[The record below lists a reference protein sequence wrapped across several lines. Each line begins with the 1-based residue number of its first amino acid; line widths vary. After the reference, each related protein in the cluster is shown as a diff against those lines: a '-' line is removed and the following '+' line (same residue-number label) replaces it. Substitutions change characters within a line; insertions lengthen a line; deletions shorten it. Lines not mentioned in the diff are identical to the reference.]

1 MSKLAEISNLLVE
14 QNTVLA
20 MQADASMNTNKEIKK
35 LTEYFTGL
43 DSLEDRREA
52 SPAISAPSE
61 TITGGGGS
69 EGGSGVKIGALLTPG
84 VLFDVAK
91 SIAFRLLRAGAFVF
105 LADEIAEALGNF
117 FGTQEFKDEIERA
130 IVGLGIGSLFGLK
143 FGLIGAAIGAIL
155 DEKTLEKITPVIAD
169 IQVKLEEF
177 AKEYLPSMET
187 IRAGLV
193 SGLEGLR
200 ALLTGNWTELFG
212 GDGKEGKI
220 LETLGLVASLGL
232 LLMPSKFFGA
242 LYAGGKLVGG
252 LGKWGSKKML
262 DGFKALGGLAT
273 SIISSSA
280 SAATAADGFADVG
293 RDAKNRGSRKPGVF
307 SKIADFAKTGAK
319 VAGGLLVA
327 PVAAVTA
334 ALSAKA
340 VLIGLAAVALTA
352 IVGFG
357 IYKLLGLKK
366 PKDDTVEGMG
376 QRSLNE
382 GAATMEELTGTSEPH
397 SNVRARGNSAALAYE
412 DSVQEFNRVR
422 ELERF
427 GRRQTQMSSNI
438 VNAPTDASTT
448 VGTIDNSSTT
458 IGTSGPSVD
467 LSDLATASPH
477 SR

>member
-187 IRAGLV
+187 IRTGLV
-193 SGLEGLR
+193 NGLEGLR

-220 LETLGLVASLGL
+220 LETLGLVAALGAVFMPGKSL
-232 LLMPSKFFGA
+232 A
-242 LYAGGKLVGG
+242 LAVGTAKLAWGKGII
-252 LGKWGSKKML
+252 GSIT
-262 DGFKALGGLAT
+262 ALGGLADLVRG
-273 SIISSSA
+273 A
-280 SAATAADGFADVG
+280 GAAANAELPDGPD
-293 RDAKNRGSRKPGVF
+293 KNRGRKKPGVLRNIIDF
-307 SKIADFAKTGAK
+307 GKKNAVKIR
-319 VAGGLLVA
+319 
-327 PVAAVTA
+327 
-334 ALSAKA
+334 
-340 VLIGLAAVALTA
+340 VL
-352 IVGFG
+352 
-357 IYKLLGLKK
+357 
-366 PKDDTVEGMG
+366 D
-376 QRSLNE
+376 
-382 GAATMEELTGTSEPH
+382 
-397 SNVRARGNSAALAYE
+397 
-412 DSVQEFNRVR
+412 
-422 ELERF
+422 
-427 GRRQTQMSSNI
+427 
-438 VNAPTDASTT
+438 
-448 VGTIDNSSTT
+448 
-458 IGTSGPSVD
+458 
-467 LSDLATASPH
+467 
-477 SR
+477 

>member
-61 TITGGGGS
+61 PGIREGDSGS
-69 EGGSGVKIGALLTPG
+69 NVQIGALLTPG

-155 DEKTLEKITPVIAD
+155 DEKTLAKITPVIAD

-187 IRAGLV
+187 IRAGLI
-193 SGLEGLR
+193 SGLEGIR
-200 ALLTGNWTELFG
+200 ALLTGDWTTLFG
-212 GDGKEGKI
+212 TEGQDGKI
-220 LETLGLVASLGL
+220 LETLGLVAGLGL

-252 LGKWGSKKML
+252 LALWGSAKMK
-262 DGFKALGGLAT
+262 GAFKALGGLAT
-273 SIISSSA
+273 SIVASSA

-293 RDAKNRGSRKPGVF
+293 RDAKNRGPKKPGVF
-307 SKIADFAKTGAK
+307 SKIVDFGKRNVGK
-319 VAGGLLVA
+319 IAG
-327 PVAAVTA
+327 VAATA
-334 ALSAKA
+334 ASAVTGVLSTP
-340 VLIGLAAVALTA
+340 VLLGIAAVALTA
-352 IVGFG
+352 IAGFG
-357 IYKLLGLKK
+357 IYKLLGMKK
-366 PKDDTVEGMG
+366 PEDDTVEGMG

-382 GAATMEELTGTSEPH
+382 GAATMEELTGSSQPH

>member
-1 MSKLAEISNLLVE
+1 MSSLAEVSNLLVE

-20 MQADASMNTNKEIKK
+20 LQANATMNTNKEIKK

-43 DSLEDRREA
+43 DSLEERREA

-61 TITGGGGS
+61 PGIREGDSGS
-69 EGGSGVKIGALLTPG
+69 NVKIGALLTPG

-91 SIAFRLLRAGAFVF
+91 SIAFRLLRAGVFVF

-143 FGLIGAAIGAIL
+143 FGLIGAAIGAVL
-155 DEKTLEKITPVIAD
+155 DEETLGKITPVIAD

-187 IRAGLV
+187 IRAGLI
-193 SGLEGLR
+193 SGLEGIR
-200 ALLTGNWTELFG
+200 ALLTGDWTTLFG
-212 GDGKEGKI
+212 TEGQDGKI
-220 LETLGLVASLGL
+220 LETLGLVAGLGL

-252 LGKWGSKKML
+252 LALWGSAKMK
-262 DGFKALGGLAT
+262 GAFKALGGLAT
-273 SIISSSA
+273 SIVASSA
-280 SAATAADGFADVG
+280 DVPNLGGVDGPD
-293 RDAKNRGSRKPGVF
+293 RNRSSRKPGVF
-307 SKIADFAKTGAK
+307 SKIVDFGKRNVGK
-319 VAGGLLVA
+319 VAGIAVGAASAVGGVLSA
-327 PVAAVTA
+327 PV
-334 ALSAKA
+334 L
-340 VLIGLAAVALTA
+340 LGIAAVALTA
-352 IVGFG
+352 IAGFG

-366 PKDDTVEGMG
+366 PEDDTVEGMG

-397 SNVRARGNSAALAYE
+397 SNVLARGNGAALAYE
-412 DSVQEFNRVR
+412 DSVQEFNRAR

-427 GRRQTQMSSNI
+427 GRRQRQMSSNI

>member
-1 MSKLAEISNLLVE
+1 MSSLAEVSNLLVE
-14 QNTVLA
+14 QNSVLA
-20 MQADASMNTNKEIKK
+20 LQANATMNTNKEIKK
-35 LTEYFTGL
+35 LTNYFTGL

-61 TITGGGGS
+61 PITGGGDS
-69 EGGSGVKIGALLTPG
+69 GGGGGIQLGALLSPG
-84 VLFDVAK
+84 ALLGIAK
-91 SIAFRLLRAGAFVF
+91 TIALRLLKAGAFVF
-105 LADEIAEALGNF
+105 FADEIAEALGNF

-143 FGLIGAAIGAIL
+143 FGLIGAAIGAVL
-155 DEKTLEKITPVIAD
+155 DEDTLGKITPVIAD

-177 AKEYLPSMET
+177 AKEYLPSIET

-193 SGLEGLR
+193 SGLEGIR
-200 ALLTGNWTELFG
+200 ALLTGDWTTLFG
-212 GDGKEGKI
+212 TEGQDGKI
-220 LETLGLVASLGL
+220 LETLGLVAGLGL

-252 LGKWGSKKML
+252 LSKWGSKKML

-293 RDAKNRGSRKPGVF
+293 RDAKNRGSKKPGVF
-307 SKIADFAKTGAK
+307 SKIVDFGKRNVGK
-319 VAGGLLVA
+319 VAGGAVGAASAIGGVLSA
-327 PVAAVTA
+327 PV
-334 ALSAKA
+334 L
-340 VLIGLAAVALTA
+340 LGIAAVALTA
-352 IVGFG
+352 IGGFG
-357 IYKLLGLKK
+357 IYILLGLKK
-366 PKDDTVEGMG
+366 PEDDTVEGMG

-382 GAATMEELTGTSEPH
+382 GAVTMEELTGTSSPH
-397 SNVRARGNSAALAYE
+397 SNVLARGNSAALAYE
-412 DSVQEFNRVR
+412 DSVQEFNRAR

-427 GRRQTQMSSNI
+427 GRRQAQMSSNI

>member
-61 TITGGGGS
+61 TITGGGS

-155 DEKTLEKITPVIAD
+155 DEKTLAKITPVIAD

-187 IRAGLV
+187 IRAGLI
-193 SGLEGLR
+193 SGLEGIR
-200 ALLTGNWTELFG
+200 ALLTGDWTTLFG
-212 GDGKEGKI
+212 TEGQDGKI
-220 LETLGLVASLGL
+220 LETLGLVAGLGL

-252 LGKWGSKKML
+252 LALWGSAKMK
-262 DGFKALGGLAT
+262 GAFKALGGLAT
-273 SIISSSA
+273 SIVASSA

-293 RDAKNRGSRKPGVF
+293 RDAKNRGPKKPGVF
-307 SKIADFAKTGAK
+307 SKIVDFGKRNVGK
-319 VAGGLLVA
+319 VAG
-327 PVAAVTA
+327 VAAGAASAVTGV
-334 ALSAKA
+334 LSTP
-340 VLIGLAAVALTA
+340 VLLGIAAVALTA
-352 IVGFG
+352 IAGFG
-357 IYKLLGLKK
+357 IYKLLGMKK

-382 GAATMEELTGTSEPH
+382 GAVTMEELTGSSQPH